1 MRIYKL
7 NTISNNCS
15 STLTITSTKKG
26 NLSRSTNDLES
37 INHRLKTPAG
47 AVYLSFDKSC
57 RVLRDFK

>member
-15 STLTITSTKKG
+15 STLTITSKNG